1 MYQSLSR
8 NYFQNL
14 LTNGMRRVSQASSLT
29 DCFITKYFYINTR
42 SFMFLL
48 CPCVS
53 LARFIDR
60 NKILSFK
67 STILFMLS
75 NEQPIE
81 KRGKLQ
87 ILSAYYITLKNT
99 KAEPSRVKIK
109 NSLQSYL
116 FTLLNFCV
124 GIGDSSS
131 TIIYA

>member
-1 MYQSLSR
+1 
-8 NYFQNL
+8 
-14 LTNGMRRVSQASSLT
+14 MRRVSQASSLT

-42 SFMFLL
+42 SFMFLVFTLSLRQSSSFYRL
-48 CPCVS
+48 C
-53 LARFIDR
+53 

-87 ILSAYYITLKNT
+87 KLSAYYITLKNT